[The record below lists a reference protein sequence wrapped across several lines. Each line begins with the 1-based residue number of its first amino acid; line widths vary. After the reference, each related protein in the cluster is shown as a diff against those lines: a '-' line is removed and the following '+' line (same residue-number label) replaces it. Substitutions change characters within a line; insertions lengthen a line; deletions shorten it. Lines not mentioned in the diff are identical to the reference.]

1 MNRSNTKPSGFVT
14 GGSQEETTMTSTVH
28 VYSVASPSA
37 SAMALRA
44 TFSRR
49 DRSDQMAEV
58 TRQKPKVT
66 VHQTRAERGFLGE
79 VVEL

>member
-1 MNRSNTKPSGFVT
+1 
-14 GGSQEETTMTSTVH
+14 
-28 VYSVASPSA
+28 
-37 SAMALRA
+37 MALRA